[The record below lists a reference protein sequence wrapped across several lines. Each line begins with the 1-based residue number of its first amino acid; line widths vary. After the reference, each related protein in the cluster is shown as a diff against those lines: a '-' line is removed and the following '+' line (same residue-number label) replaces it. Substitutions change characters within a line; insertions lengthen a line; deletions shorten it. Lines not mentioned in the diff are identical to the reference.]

1 MRKALS
7 ALLIILA
14 ACTTAGP
21 RPIENPYRPAVDSLM
36 ADPRLQQANRWID
49 ENRQLILDEW
59 IALTDLNA
67 PSGHEQ
73 ERAQL
78 VRSLLP
84 PTVEVSSDSAGN
96 LIAVRRGVGGGPTV
110 VFDAHLDTV
119 FQPGLQI
126 KTEIRDGRLH
136 APGVGDNTRNVEA
149 LVATMRAL
157 DAAGIQTRGD
167 LIFLFTVEEETT
179 FRGIHQFL
187 DDHAGRIDHL
197 VALDGGY
204 SGFTYG
210 GIGTHWLRV
219 HFLGPGGHTRSNT
232 PPFSATLP
240 AARTI
245 ARLYRLRLPEEPP
258 THLNIGMMSGSA
270 VVNAKAD
277 DAWFTIDL
285 RSTSN
290 DILKQFRARIDRIIR
305 EEAQRVRMSAK
316 TEVVSEERAAQI
328 LGHRESPLV
337 KTAEAVYGAMGF
349 EHPSITP
356 TASNHSS
363 AALRRGISAI
373 STGAAPCRD
382 AHAVT
387 ESCEIEPFY
396 LGIKKILAL
405 ELALAGVAPAES

>member
-1 MRKALS
+1 
-7 ALLIILA
+7 
-14 ACTTAGP
+14 
-21 RPIENPYRPAVDSLM
+21 
-36 ADPRLQQANRWID
+36 
-49 ENRQLILDEW
+49 
-59 IALTDLNA
+59 
-67 PSGHEQ
+67 
-73 ERAQL
+73 
-78 VRSLLP
+78 
-84 PTVEVSSDSAGN
+84 
-96 LIAVRRGVGGGPTV
+96 VRRGVGGGPTV

-119 FQPGLQI
+119 FQPGMQI

-187 DDHAGRIDHL
+187 DDHAGRIDQL

-240 AARTI
+240 AARAI
-245 ARLYRLRLPEEPP
+245 ARLYQLRLPEEPP

-285 RSTSN
+285 RSTNN
-290 DILKQFRARIDRIIR
+290 DILRKYRGRIDRIIR
-305 EEAQRVRMSAK
+305 EEAQRVRMTAK
-316 TEVVSEERAAQI
+316 TEVVSEEMAAQI
-328 LGHRESPLV
+328 PGHRESPLV

-396 LGIKKILAL
+396 PGIKKILAL
-405 ELALAGVAPAES
+405 ELALAGLAPAGS

>member
-1 MRKALS
+1 
-7 ALLIILA
+7 
-14 ACTTAGP
+14 
-21 RPIENPYRPAVDSLM
+21 
-36 ADPRLQQANRWID
+36 
-49 ENRQLILDEW
+49 
-59 IALTDLNA
+59 
-67 PSGHEQ
+67 
-73 ERAQL
+73 
-78 VRSLLP
+78 
-84 PTVEVSSDSAGN
+84 
-96 LIAVRRGVGGGPTV
+96 
-110 VFDAHLDTV
+110 
-119 FQPGLQI
+119 
-126 KTEIRDGRLH
+126 
-136 APGVGDNTRNVEA
+136 
-149 LVATMRAL
+149 
-157 DAAGIQTRGD
+157 
-167 LIFLFTVEEETT
+167 VEEETT

-187 DDHAGRIDHL
+187 DDHAGRIDQL

-240 AARTI
+240 AARAI
-245 ARLYRLRLPEEPP
+245 ARLYQLRLPEEPP

-285 RSTSN
+285 RSTNN
-290 DILKQFRARIDRIIR
+290 DILRKYRGRIDRIIR
-305 EEAQRVRMSAK
+305 EEAQRVRMTAK
-316 TEVVSEERAAQI
+316 TEVVSEEMAAQI
-328 LGHRESPLV
+328 PGHRESPLV

-396 LGIKKILAL
+396 PGIKKILAL
-405 ELALAGVAPAES
+405 ELALAGLAPAGS